1 MIFLSSRLFCLHT
14 DDQYVSE
21 WDPTIEEELHHQVG
35 AAGFDDDTTSIDTLT
50 FDATA
55 KEVVAEEEA
64 GPGEE
69 DEEGGLVME
78 VMAAVDARCGGGGK
92 TKAKK
97 LSESGTSFWS
107 IASTFDARSIS
118 GETIKNDD
126 DESSGAVVSAIAED
140 FR

>member
-1 MIFLSSRLFCLHT
+1 M
-14 DDQYVSE
+14 SE

-35 AAGFDDDTTSIDTLT
+35 AAGFDDDATSIDTLT
-50 FDATA
+50 FDAPAA

-64 GPGEE
+64 GPACEE

-78 VMAAVDARCGGGGK
+78 VMAAVDARCGGGGGK

-126 DESSGAVVSAIAED
+126 DESSGAAVSAIAED